1 MIEYIHAVEVLT
13 NALKVR
19 NGAPVSKNQL
29 SSQEFVDMT
38 LPTRRLID
46 ETIFALVSKIK
57 NEISTEDAELSSLL
71 PDSEEPVS
79 VID

>member
-57 NEISTEDAELSSLL
+57 NEIPFENAEL
-71 PDSEEPVS
+71 PTMPTDSEEPVS
-79 VID
+79 VLD